1 MSDSE
6 YRYIIC
12 YDISNDKRRRR
23 LVRCLHFF
31 GERVQESVFEAVL
44 NASLMNKMQSTI
56 AGIIDPESD
65 CVYIYPV
72 TGINDSLIK
81 RIGKSIYGIPTKEE
95 YYII

>member
-56 AGIIDPESD
+56 AGIINHESD

-81 RIGKSIYGIPTKEE
+81 RMGKSIYAIPTKEE

>member
-1 MSDSE
+1 
-6 YRYIIC
+6 
-12 YDISNDKRRRR
+12 
-23 LVRCLHFF
+23 
-31 GERVQESVFEAVL
+31 
-44 NASLMNKMQSTI
+44 MQSTI

-81 RIGKSIYGIPTKEE
+81 RMGKSIYSIPTKEE